1 MAKSGT
7 SLRLTLGFALLI
19 PGIAA
24 AQPDQTATVT
34 IQHPGG
40 AFTATKVVNVF
51 ADGNPLDPFP
61 GDGNFTY
68 VYTIMNDALSFV
80 PLTQFQVAITDI
92 SPCPVAT
99 FGTTPSGG
107 VAPDNP
113 GSLVGSDVT
122 WVFTNTPINPGQ
134 TSDQL
139 FVTSVC
145 GPGVVQ
151 DTVASTTGAGIFDAS
166 AECLGPRVAPS
177 AGCFLVIDEDSID
190 NGNPPNFFDDMVGFG
205 ASGADVNDDIPALS
219 QRRELRFFDQNEGL
233 MIKLHTGE
241 VGDEGWFA
249 PETIPQSWAD
259 AGPTSDGIRN
269 FVGNPGLDGTGVH
282 GPFAHG
288 STIPYNVGVELGTCD
303 STENNCE
310 TLLDKIPDVNPLRAT
325 GLKLLIGKTCCAVV
339 WDSDIS
345 INYDPLDGS
354 LKGEKLGV
362 VAFTVDA
369 VTKLEGFSSSTLPEV
384 DLTIRDAE
392 TVCEGDL
399 ELFIDAPE
407 PISSSEPFD
416 IDPGN

>member
-1 MAKSGT
+1 M
-7 SLRLTLGFALLI
+7 
-19 PGIAA
+19 P
-24 AQPDQTATVT
+24 P
-34 IQHPGG
+34 P
-40 AFTATKVVNVF
+40 
-51 ADGNPLDPFP
+51 
-61 GDGNFTY
+61 
-68 VYTIMNDALSFV
+68 
-80 PLTQFQVAITDI
+80 
-92 SPCPVAT
+92 
-99 FGTTPSGG
+99 
-107 VAPDNP
+107 
-113 GSLVGSDVT
+113 
-122 WVFTNTPINPGQ
+122 
-134 TSDQL
+134 
-139 FVTSVC
+139 
-145 GPGVVQ
+145 
-151 DTVASTTGAGIFDAS
+151 
-166 AECLGPRVAPS
+166 
-177 AGCFLVIDEDSID
+177 AGCFLIIDEDSID

-310 TLLDKIPDVNPLRAT
+310 TLLDKIPDVTPLRAT